1 MGLAAIEKGDEPV
14 DAQHPLAVVTPTL
27 DGDVLG
33 VLALADEAFTTGQL
47 HRTLSRF
54 SEDGIRKALARL
66 RKQGIVV
73 SEPAGNAYL
82 YRFNRDHL
90 AAEPIRALA
99 RLRETLLARIEE
111 CLESWKRPPLY
122 AAVFGSMARATAGTT
137 SDIDLL
143 LVKDDDVPDE
153 LWDAQLAKLADDIS
167 KWTGNDARPVTF
179 SASELARR
187 RGEPL
192 FAEVLADGLT
202 VCGQRS
208 WLQRQIGQ
216 A

>member
-1 MGLAAIEKGDEPV
+1 
-14 DAQHPLAVVTPTL
+14 
-27 DGDVLG
+27 
-33 VLALADEAFTTGQL
+33 
-47 HRTLSRF
+47 
-54 SEDGIRKALARL
+54 
-66 RKQGIVV
+66 
-73 SEPAGNAYL
+73 
-82 YRFNRDHL
+82 
-90 AAEPIRALA
+90 
-99 RLRETLLARIEE
+99 
-111 CLESWKRPPLY
+111 
-122 AAVFGSMARATAGTT
+122 MARATAGTT
-137 SDIDLL
+137 GDIDLL

-167 KWTGNDARPVTF
+167 KWTGNDARPVTC
-179 SASELARR
+179 SASDLARR